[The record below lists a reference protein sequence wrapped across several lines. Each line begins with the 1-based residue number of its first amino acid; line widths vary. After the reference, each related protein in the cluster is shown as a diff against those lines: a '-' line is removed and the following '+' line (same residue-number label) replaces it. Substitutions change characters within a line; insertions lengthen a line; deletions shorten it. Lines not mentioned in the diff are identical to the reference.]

1 MTTETTSTTDTST
14 TDTSTTGADRALK
27 ARHRAMWALGDYP
40 ALAADL
46 VSGLGPILVE
56 ACGVGAGDRVLDVA
70 AGSGNAAIP
79 AARAGASVVACDL
92 TPELLEAGQREA
104 ARLGVRLR
112 WQPGDAE
119 DLPFADGEFD
129 IVLSCL
135 GVMFAPH
142 HQASADELIRV
153 CRPGGTIGLLNWTP
167 EGFIGQLFA
176 AMRPY
181 APPPPPDA
189 MPPPLWGRAEH
200 VRSLFGDQVTDVRA
214 RRQSVRVDRFGR
226 PEDFRDYFK
235 ARYGPT
241 IAAYRAI
248 AADQDRTAALDAEL
262 TGLARRHGMVGG
274 TGSTALAWEYLLFTA
289 RKRA

>member
-1 MTTETTSTTDTST
+1 MNTETTSTTE
-14 TDTSTTGADRALK
+14 TSTTGADRALK

-262 TGLARRHGMVGG
+262 TGLARRHGTVGG
-274 TGSTALAWEYLLFTA
+274 TGSTALAWEYLLFTT